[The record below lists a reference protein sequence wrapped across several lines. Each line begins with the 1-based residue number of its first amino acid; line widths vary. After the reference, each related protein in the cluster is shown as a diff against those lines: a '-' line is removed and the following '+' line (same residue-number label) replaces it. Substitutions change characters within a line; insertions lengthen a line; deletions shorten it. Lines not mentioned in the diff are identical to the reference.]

1 MAEIPVVMKV
11 LAQRDPSFQ
20 RVLAD
25 AQRDLELLGS
35 SGSEATKA
43 LSSTAAADGL
53 SRTARAAESAAEQ
66 VRELDQ
72 AARKTAADLKDVG
85 TAGTRALGTVAGQA
99 NQAEQ
104 ALQKTERASANL
116 LATLKRVGMQSA
128 VQTAMRATPGAS
140 PMALNQRVL
149 QSGTMTLQGQVRQVN
164 DLLEQVEDR
173 YDQTA
178 RKAVDF
184 GTSVGTG
191 MMAAGAG
198 IALVGGYAVR
208 AAGEFEQLRAKLET
222 VQKSAGKASQTF
234 EFARE
239 LAAKTPFDVKGVV
252 AAAVQLEVYGAR
264 AQEVLPLVADL
275 AAGMG
280 KDIES
285 TALVVGKAMSGSLEG
300 FESLRNEYGVS
311 SAKLA
316 RYGAVMTATGS
327 ISVATAADLRKAQE
341 ALQRVVQTE
350 FGGAVERQSRTLVG
364 ALSNA
369 GDSVQNLAALWGED
383 LVPMVTL
390 GARGFSS
397 LVDVVGAIPGPM
409 RMVGSVTAVVAAGVL
424 GLGGAAVVA
433 TTALVAMNAQLTA
446 AVTSGIPGVAAA
458 AGATTT
464 ALTAMGA
471 AAAGARTAMMF
482 LATNPYGIALLAFA
496 TATAAGTVALNAYE
510 EQQKKVGE
518 QLTDESRKTQQ
529 LVQDWRAYWAARN
542 NGGDGTKP
550 GELPIDATPEQIRED
565 IRKRSALDVMRDLAP
580 GEDEAS
586 IAKSLTLAQEQAKKY
601 REELEAAQ
609 KAEESLQALTA
620 DPRMI
625 GTGEVAAYR
634 EQTRTP
640 EQIRQLEAQLR
651 LAEQNEARAEA
662 LLEKVKGIGP
672 ALQQALQT
680 GQQLDQYLQFA
691 GKAQDIDTMTEAL
704 HETQK
709 ALEALQK
716 AAPKD
721 LGLPVQDAGALRRRL
736 LEAQP
741 DSDEAKYIERLL
753 TLMDEVQKQSERINA
768 ANKAALDERL
778 GLMDEEYEAAQAGR
792 DEDLQ
797 AEQRH
802 LQDKLAAVRQ
812 ARQDRLREMDE
823 AFRKENEGEKVTA
836 EQKAAHEA
844 AKLEAVRAYR
854 AEETRLRN
862 EAYQN
867 EEARASA
874 QVASFRD
881 AIEARLRYTR
891 QMAAE
896 GLRTASETTR
906 AYRGI
911 LADVDR
917 WLASNKALLDRFPE
931 LRSAVVAA
939 KDEAAGAVARD
950 VDAQVKA
957 LKQKGQGLLDGAGAG
972 QQAAATRQVI
982 DLYERALRTESAFQG
997 KSQAAQ
1003 ERRIDL
1009 QNEINRLKKQEATL
1023 TEQAAEKERQ
1033 QAQQMQ
1039 ALRLQVL
1046 DQDIR
1051 GLEMQTGG
1059 LGSGAT
1065 EEQKAAA
1072 RSDLRQAETVE
1083 EVLAIEARLAA
1094 GVGAEEQLAE
1104 LRRERYEQ
1112 ELDLLEAEMQAA
1124 LDVAGAT
1131 EKEKVAAHERFLLR
1145 KRMLDEQER
1154 QRVLQA
1160 LGQEV
1165 KAQETAEKKKADAK
1179 KQFNPE
1185 DRIGGAKSPIMSVQE
1200 AFSGGFSL
1208 GDFSLGGYTNDTGEP
1223 TMVKPGSKPKS
1234 AQQQAEAGLK
1244 NLGEA
1249 ATTSGKSLTDLTPP
1263 AVGLGSAAQASAGS
1277 VTSLGSAAQQAAAAL
1292 SALGTGGGG
1301 GDGDKP
1307 PPPPPTEPKDSGD
1320 VPGMD
1325 PAPSAPPPTPP
1336 TGEPDPSPAPTPPD
1350 IPVAASV
1357 AARVIA
1363 FPSPSQMGAMPWP
1376 RANAATNAAAARSEV
1391 TSIVNIDGLRGAQG
1405 PEVADVARAV
1415 QRLAQ
1420 REASRQRV
1428 NMGPWA

>member
-1 MAEIPVVMKV
+1 
-11 LAQRDPSFQ
+11 
-20 RVLAD
+20 
-25 AQRDLELLGS
+25 
-35 SGSEATKA
+35 
-43 LSSTAAADGL
+43 
-53 SRTARAAESAAEQ
+53 
-66 VRELDQ
+66 
-72 AARKTAADLKDVG
+72 
-85 TAGTRALGTVAGQA
+85 
-99 NQAEQ
+99 
-104 ALQKTERASANL
+104 
-116 LATLKRVGMQSA
+116 
-128 VQTAMRATPGAS
+128 
-140 PMALNQRVL
+140 
-149 QSGTMTLQGQVRQVN
+149 
-164 DLLEQVEDR
+164 
-173 YDQTA
+173 
-178 RKAVDF
+178 
-184 GTSVGTG
+184 
-191 MMAAGAG
+191 
-198 IALVGGYAVR
+198 
-208 AAGEFEQLRAKLET
+208 
-222 VQKSAGKASQTF
+222 
-234 EFARE
+234 
-239 LAAKTPFDVKGVV
+239 
-252 AAAVQLEVYGAR
+252 
-264 AQEVLPLVADL
+264 
-275 AAGMG
+275 
-280 KDIES
+280 
-285 TALVVGKAMSGSLEG
+285 
-300 FESLRNEYGVS
+300 
-311 SAKLA
+311 
-316 RYGAVMTATGS
+316 
-327 ISVATAADLRKAQE
+327 
-341 ALQRVVQTE
+341 
-350 FGGAVERQSRTLVG
+350 
-364 ALSNA
+364 
-369 GDSVQNLAALWGED
+369 
-383 LVPMVTL
+383 
-390 GARGFSS
+390 
-397 LVDVVGAIPGPM
+397 
-409 RMVGSVTAVVAAGVL
+409 
-424 GLGGAAVVA
+424 
-433 TTALVAMNAQLTA
+433 
-446 AVTSGIPGVAAA
+446 
-458 AGATTT
+458 
-464 ALTAMGA
+464 
-471 AAAGARTAMMF
+471 
-482 LATNPYGIALLAFA
+482 
-496 TATAAGTVALNAYE
+496 
-510 EQQKKVGE
+510 
-518 QLTDESRKTQQ
+518 
-529 LVQDWRAYWAARN
+529 
-542 NGGDGTKP
+542 
-550 GELPIDATPEQIRED
+550 
-565 IRKRSALDVMRDLAP
+565 
-580 GEDEAS
+580 
-586 IAKSLTLAQEQAKKY
+586 
-601 REELEAAQ
+601 
-609 KAEESLQALTA
+609 
-620 DPRMI
+620 
-625 GTGEVAAYR
+625 
-634 EQTRTP
+634 
-640 EQIRQLEAQLR
+640 
-651 LAEQNEARAEA
+651 
-662 LLEKVKGIGP
+662 
-672 ALQQALQT
+672 
-680 GQQLDQYLQFA
+680 
-691 GKAQDIDTMTEAL
+691 MTEAL

-1131 EKEKVAAHERFLLR
+1131 EKEKVAAHERFILK
-1145 KRMLDEQER
+1145 KRLLDEQER

-1165 KAQETAEKKKADAK
+1165 KAQETAEKKKDDAK

-1208 GDFSLGGYTNDTGEP
+1208 GDLSLGGYSNDYERDDQGWIINP
-1223 TMVKPGSKPKS
+1223 LGKGRPKPKS
-1234 AQQQAEAGLK
+1234 GQQQAESGLSA
-1244 NLGEA
+1244 LGEA
-1249 ATTSGKSLTDLTPP
+1249 ATTGAKTLTDLTPP
-1263 AVGLGSAAQASAGS
+1263 AQQLGSAAQASAGS
-1277 VTSLGSAAQQAAAAL
+1277 LTSLGSAAQQAAAAL
-1292 SALGTGGGG
+1292 SSIQGGGGAGTGG
-1301 GDGDKP
+1301 DDAIIP
-1307 PPPPPTEPKDSGD
+1307 
-1320 VPGMD
+1320 
-1325 PAPSAPPPTPP
+1325 PAPPGTTFDGERSYAPGAGPAGAVP
-1336 TGEPDPSPAPTPPD
+1336 TGGSQAPSPGGYPTTGYPGASLVAPR
-1350 IPVAASV
+1350 A
-1357 AARVIA
+1357 IA